1 MYIKYKEG
9 IKSLCTSGFMLYFVS
24 LHLII
29 IKSSFSFKM

>member
-9 IKSLCTSGFMLYFVS
+9 IKGLCTFSSMLYFVS

-29 IKSSFSFKM
+29 IKLSFSFKM